1 MKIGELAS
9 LAGTTPRAV
18 RHYHREGLLPEP
30 PRRPN
35 GYRSYG
41 IRDLVGL
48 VKIRRLRDAGLS
60 LAEVRDV
67 LIAPAGSQAW
77 RTALIAAERRLAEEE
92 RRIRRVRRDVARQL
106 ESRLDP
112 TLPAPLAEV
121 LDQLHEHGLNPSA
134 LAYEQELALIA
145 VTYEPAAADALA
157 AYYRQLL
164 DQPER
169 IALMARLHDEFD
181 ALADLDPDHPRV
193 AEVARAIADDAAE
206 YGTGLLDP
214 DLDPGSVDHAD
225 VALFLDQF
233 TAAQRRAIELA
244 LADLLHPGSRPG
256 V

>member
-1 MKIGELAS
+1 MKIGELAE

-41 IRDLVGL
+41 VRDLVGL
-48 VKIRRLRDAGLS
+48 VKIRRLREAGLS
-60 LAEVRDV
+60 LDEVREV
-67 LIAPAGSQAW
+67 LVAPAGSQAW

-92 RRIRRVRRDVARQL
+92 RRIRRLRRDMARQL

-121 LDQLHEHGLNPSA
+121 LDQLQERGLNPTA

-145 VTYEPAAADALA
+145 VTYEPAAAEALA
-157 AYYRQLL
+157 EYYRQLL
-164 DQPER
+164 DEPGR
-169 IALMARLHDEFD
+169 IALIALIHDEFD
-181 ALADLDPDHPRV
+181 ALADLDPSDPRV
-193 AEVARAIADDAAE
+193 DEVARTMTADAAE
-206 YGTGLLDP
+206 FGTGLLGP
-214 DLDPGSVDHAD
+214 DLDPAAIDHPD

-233 TAAQRRAIELA
+233 TPAQRRAIHLA
-244 LADLLHPGSRPG
+244 LTQLTAR
-256 V
+256 

>member
-1 MKIGELAS
+1 MKIGELAE
-9 LAGTTPRAV
+9 LAGTTTRAV

-41 IRDLVGL
+41 VRDLVGL

-60 LAEVRDV
+60 LAEVRAV
-67 LIAPAGSQAW
+67 LVAPAGSDAW
-77 RTALIAAERRLAEEE
+77 RTALVAAERRLAEEE
-92 RRIRRVRRDVARQL
+92 RRIRRLRRDVARQL

-121 LDQLHEHGLNPSA
+121 LDQLQDRGLNPTA
-134 LAYEQELALIA
+134 LTYERDLALIA
-145 VTYEPAAADALA
+145 VTYEPAAAEALA

-169 IALMARLHDEFD
+169 IALIARIHDEFD
-181 ALADLDPDHPRV
+181 ALADLDPDDPRV
-193 AEVARAIADDAAE
+193 AEVARVIAEDAAE

-214 DLDPGSVDHAD
+214 DLDPATVDTED
-225 VALFLDQF
+225 VTLFLDQF
-233 TAAQRRAIELA
+233 TPAQRRAIHLA
-244 LADLLHPGSRPG
+244 LTQLTTTP
-256 V
+256 